1 MDYAGLLRDF
11 KVNREL
17 TDFEKK
23 NHLNQKNKLNIYP
36 HYQLSVIKMN
46 STYLELVDKWYGSKG
61 FLNLIS
67 IAFLIL
73 FSGFALPLAIDVTL
87 QGLGLRPTIS
97 TEEHILAYGVFLIAI
112 LLPTIG
118 TFFWLLRKES
128 FSFTHY
134 PTIFNRKSKM
144 VYIFRVDGSILQAS
158 WDEIYFTISQV
169 DSANKYCNI
178 LGHILSPDK
187 KLILKSFS
195 LSVSETNSKGDLELL
210 KRHWEFVRRYMEDG
224 PDSVS
229 DQIEF
234 CLPIS
239 EKKESLW
246 FGIHRLLANSSS
258 TTPLGLPIL
267 IVSITFGLLTVP
279 FRHIA
284 ILSSRIPF
292 WPTKVTS
299 DCIVELNDP
308 YAIEGN
314 SKGERIEVFPEA
326 AEAAGVRFKSPPLSE

>member
-1 MDYAGLLRDF
+1 MDYAGLIGDF

-23 NHLNQKNKLNIYP
+23 NHLDQKNKLNVHP

-46 STYLELVDKWYGSKG
+46 SIYLELVDKWYGSKG

-73 FSGFALPLAIDVTL
+73 FGGFALPLAIDVVL

-112 LLPTIG
+112 LAPTIG
-118 TFFWLLRKES
+118 AFIWLLKKES

-134 PTIFNRKSKM
+134 PTIFNRKSRM
-144 VYIFRVDGSILQAS
+144 VYIFRINGSILPVA

-187 KLILKSFS
+187 NLILESFS
-195 LSVSETNSKGDLELL
+195 LSVSETNSEGGLELL
-210 KRHWEFVRRYMEDG
+210 KRHWEFVRRYMENG
-224 PDSVS
+224 PDSVT
-229 DQIEF
+229 DQIQF

-239 EKKESLW
+239 KKKESLW
-246 FGIHRLLANSSS
+246 FGIHRLIANSSS
-258 TTPLGLPIL
+258 TTPLGFPIL
-267 IVSITFGLLTVP
+267 IVSIFFDLLTVP

-284 ILSSRIPF
+284 ILSSKIPF
-292 WPTKVTS
+292 WPTSVTS
-299 DCIVELNDP
+299 DCIVELDDP
-308 YAIEGN
+308 YAIEGD
-314 SKGERIEVFPEA
+314 SKGERVAVYPQA
-326 AEAAGVRFKSPPLSE
+326 AERAGIRFKSPPLSK